1 MTQRGPSNLLAIV
14 ALTLVTELTLS
25 LTLTA
30 PAVAQFKPPNL
41 GIPRTT
47 AGGASRSGTC
57 LTEKTAL
64 TALVPDTPGRMSLT
78 TQDRPTFFLYL
89 PKTNAQL
96 AEFTIKD
103 VTEKDVFRTTI
114 PISGK
119 SGLLSFQLPN
129 TAPPLEVGKDYQ
141 WFFNVICQP
150 SDRLRDAF
158 ITAWVRRVN
167 PDQSLTNALKAAAPR
182 QRPNVYAQAGIWQ
195 DTLAALTEL
204 RQSRPTDTTL
214 NGEWNSLLR
223 SVGLSEISQVAGGPP
238 VGQLTMGTITTPR
251 RP

>member
-1 MTQRGPSNLLAIV
+1 MTQRGHSNLYALF
-14 ALTLVTELTLS
+14 ALTLVTELTLG
-25 LTLTA
+25 LTLTV
-30 PAVAQFKPPNL
+30 PASAQFRPPNL

-64 TALVPDTPGRMSLT
+64 TALVPTPTRMSLT
-78 TQDRPTFFLYL
+78 TQERPTFFLYL

-103 VTEKDVFRTTI
+103 VDEKDVFRTTI

-119 SGLLSFQLPN
+119 NGLLSFQLPS
-129 TAPPLEVGKDYQ
+129 TAPTLEVGKDYQ

-150 SDRLRDAF
+150 SDRLRDDF
-158 ITAWVRRVN
+158 VTAWVRRITPN
-167 PDQSLTNALKAAAPR
+167 PSLTNSLRTTSPR
-182 QRPNVYAQAGIWQ
+182 QRPNLYAQAGIWQ
-195 DTLAALTEL
+195 DTLTALTEL
-204 RQSRPTDTTL
+204 RRIRPNDTTV
-214 NGEWNSLLR
+214 NDEWNSLLR
-223 SVGLSEISQVAGGPP
+223 SVGLSQISQVAGGPP
-238 VGQLTMGTITTPR
+238 LGQLTMGTTTPP